1 MERILIVED
10 EEKIREELSTALERK
25 GYACILIDQFEDVAG
40 QIEAA
45 APDLV
50 LLDLNLPVQDGF
62 FICQEVRRRMDVPII
77 VVTSSN
83 SDMDEPNEP
92 ESRGG

>member
-1 MERILIVED
+1 M
-10 EEKIREELSTALERK
+10 
-25 GYACILIDQFEDVAG
+25 LIDQFEDVAG

-45 APDLV
+45 ALDLV

-83 SDMDEPNEP
+83 SDMDE
-92 ESRGG
+92 R